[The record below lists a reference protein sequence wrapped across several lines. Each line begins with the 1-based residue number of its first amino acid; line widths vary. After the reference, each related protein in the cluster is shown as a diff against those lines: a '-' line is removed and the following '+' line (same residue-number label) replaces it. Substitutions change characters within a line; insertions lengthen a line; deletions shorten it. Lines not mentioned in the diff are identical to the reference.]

1 MDTQQLA
8 DVRVLHRFN
17 APPVRVFDA
26 WLDPDA
32 IGRWLLASS
41 PDDDIIDIDRDPRV
55 GGRFSFKVRRAG
67 HEIDHVGEYREL
79 ARPRRLAFTFDVVGG
94 GAPARGGAA
103 ADLHANTPSVV
114 SIDLASTGSGTEL
127 VLSHDGVP
135 PEMRDKTRRGWATI
149 LDEIAGMLDAAD
161 ARARG
166 VPLPRPAP
174 PAKVARSS
182 R

>member
-1 MDTQQLA
+1 MDTQPAGRCPCDSPLQW
-8 DVRVLHRFN
+8 RR
-17 APPVRVFDA
+17 PTRVFDA

-41 PDDDIIDIDRDPRV
+41 PDDDIIHIERDPRV
-55 GGRFSFKVRRAG
+55 GGKFSFKVRRAG
-67 HEIDHVGEYREL
+67 QEIDHVGEYREL

-94 GAPARGGAA
+94 GAPVPGGAA
-103 ADLHANTPSVV
+103 ADLHATTPSVV
-114 SIDLASTGSGTEL
+114 SIDLAASGSGTEL
-127 VLSHDGVP
+127 VLSHEGVP
-135 PEMRDKTRRGWATI
+135 PEMRDKTRRGWKTI

-166 VPLPRPAP
+166 VPLPRPV

>member
-8 DVRVLHRFN
+8 DVRVSHRFN
-17 APPVRVFDA
+17 APPARVFDA

-41 PDDDIIDIDRDPRV
+41 PDDDIIHIDRAPHV
-55 GGRFSFKVRRAG
+55 GGKFSFKVRRAG
-67 HEIDHVGEYREL
+67 QEIDHVGEYREL

-94 GAPARGGAA
+94 GAPVPGGAA

-114 SIDLASTGSGTEL
+114 SIDLAASGNGTEL
-127 VLSHDGVP
+127 VLSHEGVP
-135 PEMRDKTRRGWATI
+135 PEMRDKTRGGWKII
-149 LDEIAGMLDAAD
+149 LDEIGGMLDAAD

-166 VPLPRPAP
+166 VPLPRPV
-174 PAKVARSS
+174 PAKLARSS

>member
-1 MDTQQLA
+1 MNTHPLA
-8 DVRVLHRFN
+8 DVRVIHRFK

-41 PDDDIIDIDRDPRV
+41 PDDDIIHIDRDPHV
-55 GGRFSFKVRRAG
+55 GGKFSFKVRRTG
-67 HEIDHVGEYREL
+67 QEIDHVGEYREL
-79 ARPRRLAFTFDVVGG
+79 ARPQRLVFTFDVVGG
-94 GAPARGGAA
+94 GAPASGGAPGEA
-103 ADLHANTPSVV
+103 RAREPSVV
-114 SIDLASTGSGTEL
+114 TIDLAPAGTGTEL

-135 PEMRDKTRRGWATI
+135 PEMRDKTRQGWITI
-149 LDEIAGMLDAAD
+149 LDEISGMIDAAE

-166 VPLPRPAP
+166 IPLPRPI
-174 PAKVARSS
+174 PARAARSS